1 MVNLRDFLDAGRIA
15 IMEGG
20 RKTEALSRLIEL
32 SRSDDTIRDFEKFR
46 KEVLK
51 REAIVSTGIG
61 MGVAIPHVKTDSVR
75 SFFITVGVF
84 REGVEW
90 DSLDGKPVH
99 LAFLIGGPE
108 DHQQYLQILAK
119 LTLIIRNEEKR
130 RAIVAASNAQEILAQ
145 FAGL

>member
-1 MVNLRDFLDAGRIA
+1 MVHLRDYLKADRIM

-20 RKTEALSRLIEL
+20 EKTDALMRLIEL
-32 SRSDDTIRDFEKFR
+32 SRADELVQDFEAFR
-46 KEVLK
+46 REVLR

-61 MGVAIPHVKTDSVR
+61 MGVAIPHVKTKAVR

-84 REGVEW
+84 SRGVDW
-90 DSLDGKPVH
+90 DSLDGKPVYI
-99 LAFLIGGPE
+99 AFLIGGPE

-130 RAIVAASNAQEILAQ
+130 RAIVTATDPAGILEL

>member
-1 MVNLRDFLDAGRIA
+1 MIQLREYLDLRRVA
-15 IMEGG
+15 ILEA
-20 RKTEALSRLIEL
+20 RTKTEALGRLIEL
-32 SRSDDTIRDFEKFR
+32 SRSESLIGEFEEFR

-51 REAIVSTGIG
+51 RESIVTTGIG
-61 MGVAIPHVKTDSVR
+61 MGVAIPHVKTRHVK

-84 REGVEW
+84 RKGVDW
-90 DSLDGKPVH
+90 DALDGKPVH
-99 LAFLIGGPE
+99 IAFLIGGPE

-130 RAIVAASNAQEILAQ
+130 RAIVAAATPEEVLQQ